1 MSKKI
6 LICDDTVFMRKML
19 KDILIKD
26 GYEIVGEAENGKV
39 AIEKHNQL
47 KPDITLLDITMPEMN
62 GITAL
67 SEIIKN
73 DSNAKVIMCSAMGQ
87 EDIVVNAIKEGAKDF
102 IVKPFQ
108 SERVIEAVKKVSI
121 D

>member
-6 LICDDTVFMRKML
+6 LICDDTLFMRKML

-26 GYEIVGEAENGKV
+26 GYEIVGEAESGKV

-87 EDIVVNAIKEGAKDF
+87 EDIVVNAIKKGAKDF